1 VVADLNRSKM
11 PSSDTLTRFCMAG
24 KLDVHSS
31 ILLATG
37 AHGDR
42 MCKVLG
48 QFADASRVTVAIAK

>member
-1 VVADLNRSKM
+1 VVAELNHSKM
-11 PSSDTLTRFCMAG
+11 PSIDTLTRCCVTG

-37 AHGDR
+37 VHGDR